1 MSTGEFTV
9 WAGCCSHIHSDL
21 EQTSRESLAE
31 AIRQSEGRSGDAPS
45 FDWDVMLHLGDFS
58 GSQLPPDE
66 DEGEELIR
74 QLSAMQH
81 HRREQLYTL
90 LGNHD
95 ASGPDEPTQWW
106 FKKWIDPTGD
116 NTAHSG
122 VDPDERPFEI
132 TGTWERYSFQ
142 AGNVLF
148 LMMGDRNDGG
158 PPSGR
163 DVDEKAGGYPAG
175 KVTADT
181 FEWWRRKVEAN
192 QDKIIVTC
200 HHHMLRDTTIGSGRW
215 EGILGDFHGYMEDG
229 APEGAGY
236 LYFVGDEHDA
246 NRFESYLA
254 DNPGAIDVWL
264 GGHTHA
270 APGEVFAGKSHVERK
285 WGVNFVNVAALT
297 KHHAGTVPMSR
308 VLTFS
313 SEGRHRSVAKMRCY
327 LHTDDSGPIG
337 WRNRGSHMLPLSQP
351 FSGIE

>member
-1 MSTGEFTV
+1 
-9 WAGCCSHIHSDL
+9 
-21 EQTSRESLAE
+21 
-31 AIRQSEGRSGDAPS
+31 
-45 FDWDVMLHLGDFS
+45 MLHLGDIS
-58 GSQLPPDE
+58 GSQLPPDD
-66 DEGEELIR
+66 DEGEELVR

-81 HRREQLYTL
+81 HRREQMYNI

-95 ASGPDEPTQWW
+95 ASGPEESTQWW
-106 FKKWIDPTGD
+106 FKKWVDPTGK
-116 NTAHSG
+116 NTIHSG
-122 VDPDERPFEI
+122 VDTDARPFEV

-163 DVDEKAGGYPAG
+163 GIDDQAGGYPAG

-181 FEWWRRKVEAN
+181 FEWWRRNVEAN

-200 HHHMLRDTTIGSGRW
+200 HHHVLRDTTIGSGHW
-215 EGILGDFHGYMEDG
+215 EGILGDFHGYMKDG

-236 LYFVGDEHDA
+236 LYFVGDKHDA
-246 NRFESYLA
+246 GRFSSYLA
-254 DNPGAIDVWL
+254 DNPGAVDVWL

-270 APGEVFAGKSHVERK
+270 GPGDVFAGKSHVERK

-297 KHHAGTVPMSR
+297 KHHAGGRGGIPMSR
-308 VLTFS
+308 VLTFHP
-313 SEGRHRSVAKMRCY
+313 EGRQRSVAKMRCY
-327 LHTDDSGPIG
+327 LHSTAVNGVG
-337 WRNRGSHMLPLSQP
+337 WNDRDSHMLPLSQP